1 VKAATGPKVCSN
13 CGTTET
19 TLWRRSLA
27 TGEAECNACNLY
39 WRKNG
44 VVRPV
49 ELAGQETRTRQKRG
63 RSEKTQ
69 EGSEGGSDETGSGW
83 SPSLPKR
90 VNQEEPEFDF
100 ESYFDQYYHS

>member
-1 VKAATGPKVCSN
+1 MCSN
-13 CGTTET
+13 CGTTVT

-44 VVRPV
+44 MVRPV
-49 ELAGQETRTRQKRG
+49 ELAGQEIRTRQKRE
-63 RSEKTQ
+63 RPVKLED
-69 EGSEGGSDETGSGW
+69 GSEGGSDEASTGLC
-83 SPSLPKR
+83 PSFPKLTK
-90 VNQEEPEFDF
+90 QEEPEFDF